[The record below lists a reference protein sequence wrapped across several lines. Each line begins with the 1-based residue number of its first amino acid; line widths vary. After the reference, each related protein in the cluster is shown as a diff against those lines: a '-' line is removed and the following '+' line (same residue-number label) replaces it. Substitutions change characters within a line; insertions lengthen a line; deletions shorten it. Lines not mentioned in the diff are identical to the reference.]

1 MNLGTEAGQ
10 IIGARQHPAGVDLT
24 PEVSSRDDGLLGRLS
39 QRRAA
44 VLLVDDGLA
53 HDEDPEVLEGGQ
65 PPNLR
70 LELL

>member
-1 MNLGTEAGQ
+1 M
-10 IIGARQHPAGVDLT
+10 IGARQHRAGVDLA

-70 LELL
+70 PELL